1 MAAPSPVQPPTATAG
16 LYFPFIGFARNPHR
30 HFMFCRL
37 HAGLDAPEV
46 LMLRF
51 TNRPRRPRPQAPVRP
66 ASKWR
71 RFFGSRRLFDTV
83 LLGVT
88 FVAAARLVSAAVAHP
103 PPVAMPGDIIP
114 IERAANWM
122 GGVTM
127 VKAHNLGDAFAA
139 PGSACELNIRHMAKS
154 GGSFT
159 VLAVRADGVMLSWAG
174 GPTAAP
180 GQACAGGQTGVLVS
194 DADYR
199 SLLMRVPAGL

>member
-1 MAAPSPVQPPTATAG
+1 
-16 LYFPFIGFARNPHR
+16 
-30 HFMFCRL
+30 
-37 HAGLDAPEV
+37 
-46 LMLRF
+46 MLRF
-51 TNRPRRPRPQAPVRP
+51 TNRPRRPRPPGSVRP

-114 IERAANWM
+114 IERATNWM
-122 GGVTM
+122 GQGPAAV
-127 VKAHNLGDAFAA
+127 VKARDLSDAFAA
-139 PGSACELNIRHMAKS
+139 PGRVCELDIRQMARS

-159 VLAVRADGVMLSWAG
+159 VLAVRSDGVMLSWAG

-199 SLLMRVPAGL
+199 SLLMRVPVGL